1 MVEGDGD
8 LKIQRSSSTHVPSG
22 IPQKIHSTAPGET
35 SCPRGTYPTREW
47 PKPSF
52 SRMEPGLFLKPTGAY
67 LRSRGES
74 ESRSVP

>member
-8 LKIQRSSSTHVPSG
+8 PKIRRSSSTHVSSG
-22 IPQKIHSTAPGET
+22 IPQKILSAAPGET
-35 SCPRGTYPTREW
+35 SCPWGTYPTQQW

-52 SRMEPGLFLKPTGAY
+52 SRMEPGLFLQPTGVY